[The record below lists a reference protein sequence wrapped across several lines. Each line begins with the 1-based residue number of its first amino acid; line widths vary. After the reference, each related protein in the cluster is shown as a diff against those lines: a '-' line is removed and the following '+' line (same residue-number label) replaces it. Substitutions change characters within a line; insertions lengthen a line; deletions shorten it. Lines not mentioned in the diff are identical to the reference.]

1 MRGAGG
7 TQGGLGQFFIGLVML
22 VAGGYL
28 FLNAIVVTSSFG
40 MGMGLFNMGGFRVT
54 TGMVLVPFIFGVG
67 LIFYNSRNWLGWVLA
82 IAALVMLGFG
92 VVTSVNMSL
101 RRMTAF
107 ELIMILTML
116 VGGLGLFLRSL
127 KTFPAE

>member
-22 VAGGYL
+22 IAGGYL
-28 FLNAIVVTSSFG
+28 FLNAIVVTSHFG
-40 MGMGLFNMGGFRVT
+40 MGMGLFSLGGMKVT
-54 TGMVLVPFIFGVG
+54 TGMVLVPFIFGIG
-67 LIFYNSRNWLGWVLA
+67 LIFYDSRNWLGWLLA
-82 IAALVMLGFG
+82 GAALVMLGFG
-92 VVTSVNMSL
+92 IITSVNMSL

-107 ELIMILTML
+107 ELIMILVLL

-127 KTFPAE
+127 KTLPSE